1 MMRHS
6 FSHSK
11 EPLMVEERAAIT
23 RASQVMTAS
32 VRVVTQMMASTQM
45 ITSRMPPLVT
55 RTFLRMTVV
64 KVRRARRISEER

>member
-1 MMRHS
+1 MRHS
-6 FSHSK
+6 FSFNRDS
-11 EPLMVEERAAIT
+11 LMVEERAAIT

-32 VRVVTQMMASTQM
+32 VRVVTQMMVSTQM
-45 ITSRMPPLVT
+45 TTSRMPPLVT

>member
-1 MMRHS
+1 MRHS
-6 FSHSK
+6 FSHSR

-45 ITSRMPPLVT
+45 ITSRMPPLVGK
-55 RTFLRMTVV
+55 TFLRIMVV
-64 KVRRARRISEER
+64 MVRRARRISEER

>member
-11 EPLMVEERAAIT
+11 EPLMVEERAATT
-23 RASQVMTAS
+23 RASQVTTAS
-32 VRVVTQMMASTQM
+32 VRVATQMMASTQM
-45 ITSRMPPLVT
+45 ITSRMPPLVG
-55 RTFLRMTVV
+55 RTFLRIMVV

>member
-1 MMRHS
+1 MRHS
-6 FSHSK
+6 FSCNRDS
-11 EPLMVEERAAIT
+11 LMVEERAAIT

-32 VRVVTQMMASTQM
+32 VRVVTQMMVSIQM